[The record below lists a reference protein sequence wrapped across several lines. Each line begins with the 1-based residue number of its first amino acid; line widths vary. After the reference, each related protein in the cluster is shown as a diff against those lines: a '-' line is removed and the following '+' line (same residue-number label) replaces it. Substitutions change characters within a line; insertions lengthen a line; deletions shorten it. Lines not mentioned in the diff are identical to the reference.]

1 VPAFCVKVAIFV
13 RVTLVAH
20 DLYVGFL
27 EIEVWVESAGF
38 YVMKEEG
45 AVLSANFATTLGSF
59 LDFILPFI
67 NEVPVN

>member
-1 VPAFCVKVAIFV
+1 M
-13 RVTLVAH
+13 TLVAY

-45 AVLSANFATTLGSF
+45 MVLSANFATTLCSF

-67 NEVPVN
+67 NDVTVN